1 MPSSRKG
8 GLPRVVGLFRA
19 PKKNAPMQRLRA
31 ATLLEDSG
39 VEGDRKAKAGSA
51 RQVLL
56 VAAEDAAALG
66 VNPGDLRENVTTL
79 GIDYP
84 SLPPGT
90 RLRLGEAIVELTA
103 PCSPCAKLNRV
114 RDGLMRD
121 SRGRRGVLARVVRG
135 GTVRTGDAVG
145 VE

>member
-8 GLPRVVGLFRA
+8 ALPRVVGLFRA
-19 PKKNAPMQRLRA
+19 AKKNAPMQRLREA
-31 ATLLEDSG
+31 ALVEDSG
-39 VEGDRKAKAGSA
+39 VEGDRKARAGSA

-56 VAAEDAAALG
+56 AAVEDCAALG
-66 VNPGDLRENVTTL
+66 VKPGDLRENVTTRGVDL
-79 GIDYP
+79 R
-84 SLPPGT
+84 SLPPGA
-90 RLRLGEAIVELTA
+90 RLRLGEAVVELTA

-135 GTVRTGDAVG
+135 GTMRIGDAVG